1 MMARRLKET
10 DDEED
15 IRESYRVFDKERK
28 GYVAVHDLR
37 YVLENLHENVD
48 QEEIEEL
55 LAEMD
60 LEGDGQITYGE
71 YVDMITKKK

>member
-28 GYVAVHDLR
+28 GYVAVQDLR
-37 YVLENLHENVD
+37 FVLESLHENVE
-48 QEEIEEL
+48 QEEIDQL
-55 LAEMD
+55 LAELD
-60 LEGDGQITYGE
+60 TDGDGQITYEE